1 MSKGTIFNFAVDTA
15 SAVDA
20 DKGVILGVA
29 VITAGPA
36 RGHFDWAS
44 GNPLYADAKTLQ
56 EVKSCAE
63 TYSGGLKVKFN
74 HGSGVGDIVGSLRN
88 FRIDGDI
95 LRADFYALQTS
106 PNRAYLFEI
115 AATMPESF
123 GLSISFSGKPEEN
136 DDKSFARCAEIYSAD
151 FVDEPAANPN
161 GLFQRG
167 EGKLAEPAQYKPTNS
182 EPIMEDEKKN
192 DPIADLSA
200 SVAALLGRLEALEA
214 KMPKEDEKPEEMK
227 SDIED
232 EKSEEMNSV
241 IEKAALAA
249 LKEYTKQFGAPPA
262 SAPSSEAKREDKKSE
277 KNFEAIVAEKS
288 IELKSKADAIR
299 WAVAAHPE
307 LHKSYLARVAAGETI
322 NL

>member
-20 DKGVILGVA
+20 EKGIILGVA

-123 GLSISFSGKPEEN
+123 GLSISFSGKPEEG

-167 EGKLAEPAQYKPTNS
+167 EGKLAEFAQDKPTNS

-214 KMPKEDEKPEEMK
+214 KMPKEDEKP
-227 SDIED
+227 
-232 EKSEEMNSV
+232 EEMNSV

>member
-1 MSKGTIFNFAVDTA
+1 MSKGTIYNFAVDAA
-15 SAVDA
+15 SAIDA
-20 DKGVILGVA
+20 EKGVILGVA

-44 GNPLYADAKTLQ
+44 GNPLFADAKTLA
-56 EVKSCAE
+56 EVKTCAE

-88 FRIDGDI
+88 FRIDGDV
-95 LRADFYALQTS
+95 LRADFHALQTS

-115 AATMPESF
+115 AATMPDSF
-123 GLSISFSGKPEEN
+123 GLSISFSGKPEEGE
-136 DDKSFARCAEIYSAD
+136 DKSFARCTEIYSAD

-167 EGKLAEPAQYKPTNS
+167 SGPAVPAQTQPINS
-182 EPIMEDEKKN
+182 VTIMEDEKKN

-200 SVAALLGRLEALEA
+200 QVAALAGRLDSIETKFAE
-214 KMPKEDEKPEEMK
+214 KKDEKPVEL
-227 SDIED
+227 D
-232 EKSEEMNSV
+232 NV
-241 IEKAALAA
+241 AEKAALAA

-262 SAPSSEAKREDKKSE
+262 EQPSSEAKREDKKPE
-277 KNFEAIVAEKS
+277 KTFEAVVGEKAV
-288 IELKSKADAIR
+288 ELKSKAEAIR

-307 LHKSYLARVAAGETI
+307 LHKSYLARIAAGETI